1 MTKLLPLLAIMA
13 LLLAL
18 VSLAS
23 AQEATTDTSSD
34 PDLTADP
41 PVALQ
46 QNGLVK
52 LADNTDEVDDEA
64 DGLVVG
70 FVAGDPGATPPSAAS
85 YRSYAVSL
93 TTGSDAGWYQL
104 VEVLIATK
112 VTGTPLARLSIHRD
126 HEGSPHAEAL
136 YVTHFRGASEEDPDL
151 YLEFPDNT
159 PLYPNQTYWA
169 VFEEV
174 SGLGVYE
181 ISTAPNGDENPDS
194 WPISDTSL
202 QRNFFSLTG
211 RTWQASAL
219 NPIAMVVDGYP
230 VEERVLVGA
239 HGLRDTADDGP
250 LLRFGTE
257 RITKVWLKLPMGQ
270 TFDFCEPAFVAGS
283 GTERSWRLCD
293 LHRDSHY
300 DHEWAGGRGFT
311 TGPNPTGYTI
321 SGLGVDIDAQS
332 GTLDPVANIYAAEA
346 FSSRKGAR
354 DPQSPLA
361 SYQATAGIGGSPDR
375 FAPRTAVSE
384 KLHVE
389 PGRTYVAYFQ
399 NAAAGYYQTPNA
411 RAGQDAGAE
420 DGWTLG
426 YPYGSKFIHPLGFA
440 GDSWNFRPGDSKRI
454 PLNIHGWPNPLP
466 AAPNPAPPP
475 PGPVL
480 VSTLGQPSNPTSQ
493 LVGKRINLEIGYA
506 ASFTNGNDAVH
517 ALHGVQIEVTV
528 IPPLQVLGAIRAS
541 IYSDGG
547 GEPGVA
553 LYELG
558 LRANPQVGVLT
569 FDAPADTTLAANTTF
584 WLVIDIAHSPTE
596 DFFRTAVTS
605 GTGQDACAIR
615 DWSIGDVAYFRE
627 GPGAAWSPNADL
639 LKMAILGEPASS
651 ASAELGEPA
660 CDDLPGDTTTTGR
673 LVVDGDGVKGQHAS
687 ARDAD
692 WYAVSLDAGV
702 DYQFD
707 VVDAP
712 PVYLLKIHDDQGTE
726 LRTSAIAPVGD
737 TPYYQHPNRVNS
749 LPFRTDQADTYYVS
763 IASPKGG
770 HAPDRVYT
778 LSAQSDDHPADTT
791 TTAVAELGELTRVYL
806 MRTSSDPDD
815 TATSD
820 VDWVRASLLANVRY
834 HISFDVGKCPQTA
847 VIEGIHDADG
857 TAIPMTSSSKA
868 CSASLYFTPTTKA
881 DYYIAVTG
889 KGSQFVDQDDVDDDG
904 RLKGTY
910 HDRYPF
916 IGADAVLVVS
926 LVVNYCTGES
936 LDTLGDALT
945 PLSEPAGGDL
955 PAGTSAAGRAPIGSS
970 VTGNIESA
978 TDRDWFRVRFNGRI
992 GERVYWL
999 ELKGADTGDGTL
1011 PDPLIVGI
1019 YDRQGNYIPFSHI
1032 VGQSKTRD
1040 NDSGY
1045 GRNAITDF
1053 TAPCAGDY
1061 FVAVAGFEGS
1071 TGAYTLSVTD
1081 ITDTSTSIPIESVG
1095 ETWFVEWGLD
1105 TAEEGNDVDYL
1116 IGNLAPGLPA
1126 TVPAHDPR
1134 NSEPTELYDT
1144 NQRGNAGASALF
1156 RLGVVPDR
1164 DYRLEIRVPETTDG
1178 RPANVG
1184 FIVFRG
1190 YLPYF
1195 DLGDVDEGQRSFLF
1209 NFWLVNDQ
1217 RNGDVSIEFK
1227 APRFYEARG
1236 RTLPSRLLVGFELG
1250 EYHFEPGDVYTFVLT
1265 DITDSEDDYLGAE
1278 ETTGTVAVGGS
1289 VTGNLE
1295 VDNDVDWFKVRL
1307 EEGKSYRV
1315 RMRGAESGGGTLAD
1329 PFLSIGHGGSFQLTD
1344 YGFGRPVLRND
1355 DKSESEKDSELVL
1368 SVTRTHDTWI
1378 SAATSGTGTGTYTI
1392 EVEEVTPS
1400 MGQRANSPATGGPGI
1415 TGTVQAGETLT
1426 ATTDGIEDEDGLTGT
1441 VFAYQWVR
1449 SDTDIEGAASS
1460 NYTVTGAD
1468 EGKPIQ
1474 VRVTFTDDAGNAESL
1489 TSYAK
1494 LSAPP
1499 LIIPDSETPPESTET
1514 REAREAQGAQEAAE
1528 SPLTAAIHDA
1538 PESHDGQEDF
1548 TFELRFSENLEGF
1561 SYKTMRDNAFTV
1573 TGGNVEGAR
1582 RLDPPSNTKWQIK
1595 IRPTSNGD
1603 VTIVLP
1609 ITEDCTADGAVCTG
1623 DRKLSNRLEIIVSGP
1638 TSQQTSQQR
1647 QESTAATGSPT
1658 ISGTVQ
1664 VGQTLAASTT
1674 GIADTD
1680 GLTNAAYS
1688 YQWIANDGSSDSD
1701 IADATAS
1708 AYTLVARDAGKT
1720 IKVKVSFTDDGGNE
1734 ETLTSAVTA
1743 AVAATVPDAPGS
1755 LSVSVND
1762 TGRLDVSWGAPE
1774 SNGGS
1779 SVTGYRVQWKEA
1791 PDSWDTPADVS
1802 ETTVTGTGHT
1812 VTGLTD
1818 GVEYTFRV
1826 FAVNTVGD
1834 SSATDDE
1841 SGTSRETTAPTLSS
1855 ATVDGATLTL
1865 TFSEG
1870 LTETPLPAVATFTV
1884 NVEGNQRGVN
1894 TVAISGSTVTLT
1906 LASAVTSTDDV
1917 SVGYTVPSDAA
1928 AARLKDLSDNPAE
1941 SFTGQTVTNNT
1952 AAAPPPLTA
1961 SIHDEPSSHDGQKE
1975 FTFELRFSENLEGFS
1990 YKTMRD
1996 NAFTVT
2002 GGNVEGAR
2010 RLDPPSNT
2018 KWQIKIR
2025 PTSNGDVTIVL
2036 PITEDCT
2043 ADGAVCTGD
2052 RKLSNRLE
2060 IIVSGPNG

>member
-1 MTKLLPLLAIMA
+1 MTRLLPLLAIMV
-13 LLLAL
+13 LLLGL
-18 VSLAS
+18 VSLAH

-34 PDLTADP
+34 PDQTDDP

-46 QNGLVK
+46 QNSPVK
-52 LADNTDEVDDEA
+52 LADNTDDVDDED
-64 DGLVVG
+64 DGLVAG

-85 YRSYAVSL
+85 YRSYAVSF

-126 HEGSPHAEAL
+126 HEGSPHADAL
-136 YVTHFRGASEEDPDL
+136 YVTHFRGATKEAPDL

-159 PLYPNQTYWA
+159 PLFPNRTYWA

-181 ISTAPNGDENPDS
+181 ILTAPNGDEDPDS

-219 NPIAMVVDGYP
+219 NPIAMVVNGYP

-239 HGLRDTADDGP
+239 HGLRDTAADGP
-250 LLRFGTE
+250 FLRFGTE
-257 RITKVWLKLPMGQ
+257 RVTKVWLNLPKGR
-270 TFDFCEPAFVAGS
+270 TYDGGATNPSIRIDCEPRFVEGPD
-283 GTERSWRLCD
+283 TETSWRLC
-293 LHRDSHY
+293 STNKHY

-332 GTLDPVANIYAAEA
+332 GTLDPVADIYAADA
-346 FSSRKGAR
+346 FSSREGAR

-361 SYQATAGIGGSPDR
+361 SYQATAGIGGLPDR

-384 KLHVE
+384 ELHVD

-399 NAAAGYYQTPNA
+399 NAAAGYYQTPNTS
-411 RAGQDAGAE
+411 RGEDPGGA
-420 DGWTLG
+420 GWTLG
-426 YPYGSKFIHPLGFA
+426 HPYGSRFVRPLGFG
-440 GDSWNFRPGDSKRI
+440 GDSWNLGEGDARRI
-454 PLNIHGWPNPLP
+454 PLNVYGWPNPLP
-466 AAPNPAPPP
+466 PAPNPAPPP

-480 VSTLGQPSNPTSQ
+480 VSTLGQSSTSTGQ
-493 LVGKRINLEIGYA
+493 LVGKRINLEIAYA

-517 ALHGVQIEVTV
+517 TLHGVQIEVTF
-528 IPPLQVLGAIRAS
+528 IPPPQVLGAIRAS

-553 LYELG
+553 LHELG

-584 WLVIDIAHSPTE
+584 WLAIDIAHSPTE

-615 DWSIGDVAYFRE
+615 NWSIGDVAYFRE

-639 LKMAILGEPASS
+639 LKMAILGERVSS
-651 ASAELGEPA
+651 TSAGFGEPT
-660 CDDLPGDTTTTGR
+660 CGDLPGDITTTGR
-673 LVVDGDGVKGQHAS
+673 LVVDGAGVKGQHAS

-726 LRTSAIAPVGD
+726 LRTSAIAPAGG
-737 TPYYQHPNRVNS
+737 PPNWYQHPNRVNS
-749 LPFRTDQADTYYVS
+749 LPFRTDQAGAYYVS

-778 LSAQSDDHPADTT
+778 LSAQSDDHPADTS

-815 TATSD
+815 TATND

-857 TAIPMTSSSKA
+857 TAIPMTSSSGA
-868 CSASLYFTPTTKA
+868 CSTSMYFTPTTKA

-889 KGSQFVDQDDVDDDG
+889 KGSQFVDKDDVDDDG

-916 IGADAVLVVS
+916 TGAAAVLVVS

-936 LDTLGDALT
+936 LDTLRDALT
-945 PLSEPAGGDL
+945 PLSEPSGGDL
-955 PAGTSAAGRAPIGSS
+955 PAGTSASGRAPIGSS

-1011 PDPLIVGI
+1011 EDPLIVGI
-1019 YDRQGNYIPFSHI
+1019 YDRQGNYIPYSSV
-1032 VGQSKTRD
+1032 VGQSLTWN

-1053 TAPCAGDY
+1053 TEPCAGDY
-1061 FVAVAGFEGS
+1061 FVAVAGNEGS
-1071 TGAYTLSVTD
+1071 TGSYTLSVTD
-1081 ITDTSTSIPIESVG
+1081 ITDTSTSIPGESRTGEDFAGWGDDRVG
-1095 ETWFVEWGLD
+1095 SMIDIDF
-1105 TAEEGNDVDYL
+1105 L

-1126 TVPAHDPR
+1126 TIPAHDLTA
-1134 NSEPTELYDT
+1134 SEPTELHDT
-1144 NQRGNAGASALF
+1144 NQGGNTAASDLF

-1164 DYRLEIRVPETTDG
+1164 DYRLELRVPETTDG
-1178 RPANVG
+1178 RPANVS

-1190 YLPYF
+1190 YIPYF
-1195 DLGDVDEGQRSFLF
+1195 DLGDENEAPGAMLY
-1209 NFWLVNDQ
+1209 NFWLVDDQ
-1217 RNGDVSIEFK
+1217 RNGDLSIEFK
-1227 APRFYEARG
+1227 APRFYEVEG
-1236 RTLPSRLLVGFELG
+1236 RNLPARLLVAFELG
-1250 EYHFEPGDVYTFVLT
+1250 EYHFEPGDVYTVVLT
-1265 DITDSEDDYLGAE
+1265 DITDAEDDYLGAE

-1295 VDNDVDWFKVRL
+1295 VDNDVDSFRVRL

-1315 RMRGAESGGGTLAD
+1315 SMRGAESGGGTLAD
-1329 PFLSIGHGGSFQLTD
+1329 PFVSIGTVKVIVDGY
-1344 YGFGRPVLRND
+1344 YGFDLSALRND
-1355 DKSESEKDSELVL
+1355 DKSTTEKDSELVVEV
-1368 SVTRTHDTWI
+1368 STTHDAYI
-1378 SAATSGTGTGTYTI
+1378 HAATSGTGTGTYTI

-1426 ATTDGIEDEDGLTGT
+1426 ATTDGIEDEDGLTGA
-1441 VFAYQWVR
+1441 VFSYQWVR
-1449 SDTDIEGAASS
+1449 SGADIEGAASS
-1460 NYTVTGAD
+1460 TYTVTGDD

-1474 VRVTFTDDAGNAESL
+1474 VRVIFTDDAGNAESL

-1499 LIIPDSETPPESTET
+1499 LIIPDEEPPPESTAT
-1514 REAREAQGAQEAAE
+1514 REAREAQGAQEVAE
-1528 SPLTAAIHDA
+1528 TPLTAAIHDA

-1548 TFELRFSENLEGF
+1548 TFELRFSEEPKEGF
-1561 SYKTMRDNAFTV
+1561 SSLTLRDHAFTV
-1573 TGGNVEGAR
+1573 TGGEVAGARQLDGDSDTPNIRWEISVSPDSSADVTVELPATEDCDAQGAICTEDGRMLSSPLKFTVKGPPLTASFESVPTSHTGSGEFRFRIALSEEFSLSYKTLRDDHVFTVEGGTVVGAR
-1582 RLDPPSNTKWQIK
+1582 RLVGGSNIGWEITVDPDSNA
-1595 IRPTSNGD
+1595 D
-1603 VTIVLP
+1603 VTVELP
-1609 ITEDCTADGAVCTG
+1609 VTEDCDAQGAICTDDG
-1623 DRKLSNRLEIIVSGP
+1623 RMLSNRLELTVSGP
-1638 TSQQTSQQR
+1638 
-1647 QESTAATGSPT
+1647 G
-1658 ISGTVQ
+1658 
-1664 VGQTLAASTT
+1664 
-1674 GIADTD
+1674 
-1680 GLTNAAYS
+1680 
-1688 YQWIANDGSSDSD
+1688 
-1701 IADATAS
+1701 
-1708 AYTLVARDAGKT
+1708 
-1720 IKVKVSFTDDGGNE
+1720 
-1734 ETLTSAVTA
+1734 
-1743 AVAATVPDAPGS
+1743 
-1755 LSVSVND
+1755 
-1762 TGRLDVSWGAPE
+1762 
-1774 SNGGS
+1774 
-1779 SVTGYRVQWKEA
+1779 
-1791 PDSWDTPADVS
+1791 
-1802 ETTVTGTGHT
+1802 
-1812 VTGLTD
+1812 
-1818 GVEYTFRV
+1818 
-1826 FAVNTVGD
+1826 
-1834 SSATDDE
+1834 
-1841 SGTSRETTAPTLSS
+1841 
-1855 ATVDGATLTL
+1855 
-1865 TFSEG
+1865 
-1870 LTETPLPAVATFTV
+1870 
-1884 NVEGNQRGVN
+1884 
-1894 TVAISGSTVTLT
+1894 
-1906 LASAVTSTDDV
+1906 
-1917 SVGYTVPSDAA
+1917 
-1928 AARLKDLSDNPAE
+1928 
-1941 SFTGQTVTNNT
+1941 
-1952 AAAPPPLTA
+1952 
-1961 SIHDEPSSHDGQKE
+1961 
-1975 FTFELRFSENLEGFS
+1975 
-1990 YKTMRD
+1990 
-1996 NAFTVT
+1996 
-2002 GGNVEGAR
+2002 
-2010 RLDPPSNT
+2010 
-2018 KWQIKIR
+2018 
-2025 PTSNGDVTIVL
+2025 
-2036 PITEDCT
+2036 
-2043 ADGAVCTGD
+2043 
-2052 RKLSNRLE
+2052 
-2060 IIVSGPNG
+2060 

>member
-23 AQEATTDTSSD
+23 ALEATTDTSSD

-41 PVALQ
+41 PVAPQ
-46 QNGLVK
+46 QNGPVK

-104 VEVLIATK
+104 VEARIATK

-136 YVTHFRGASEEDPDL
+136 YVTHLRGASEEEPDL

-219 NPIAMVVDGYP
+219 NPIAMVVNGYP

-239 HGLRDTADDGP
+239 HGLRDTAADGP
-250 LLRFGTE
+250 FLRFGTE

-375 FAPRTAVSE
+375 FAPRTADSE
-384 KLHVE
+384 EVHLA
-389 PGRTYVAYFQ
+389 PNTTYVAYFE
-399 NAAAGYYQTPNA
+399 NDATGYFETPNA

-493 LVGKRINLEIGYA
+493 LVGKRINLEIAYA

-517 ALHGVQIEVTV
+517 TLRGVQIEVTV
-528 IPPLQVLGAIRAS
+528 ISPLQVLGAIRAS

-605 GTGQDACAIR
+605 SRGQDACAIR
-615 DWSIGDVAYFRE
+615 NWSIGDVAYFRE

-639 LKMAILGEPASS
+639 LKMAVLGERASS
-651 ASAELGEPA
+651 PSAEVGEPT
-660 CDDLPGDTTTTGR
+660 CGDLPGDTTTPGR
-673 LVVDGDGVKGQHAS
+673 LVVAGAGVEGQHHTS
-687 ARDAD
+687 TDVD

-726 LRTSAIAPVGD
+726 LRSSAIAPVEG
-737 TPYYQHPNRVNS
+737 PQNYYQLPNRVNS
-749 LPFRTDQADTYYVS
+749 LPFRTDQAGAYYVS

-770 HAPDRVYT
+770 EAPDRVYT
-778 LSAQSDDHPADTT
+778 LSAQSDDHPADTS

-815 TATSD
+815 TATND

-857 TAIPMTSSSKA
+857 TAIPMTSSSGA
-868 CSASLYFTPTTKA
+868 CSASMYFTPTTKG

-889 KGSQFVDQDDVDDDG
+889 KGSQFVDKDDVDDDG

-916 IGADAVLVVS
+916 TGADAVLVVS

-955 PAGTSAAGRAPIGSS
+955 PAGTSTSGQAPIGSS

-1019 YDRQGNYIPFSHI
+1019 YDRQGNYIPYSHI
-1032 VGQSKTRD
+1032 VGQSLTWN

-1053 TAPCAGDY
+1053 TEPCAGDY
-1061 FVAVAGFEGS
+1061 FVAVAGNEGS
-1071 TGAYTLSVTD
+1071 TGSYTLSVTD
-1081 ITDTSTSIPIESVG
+1081 ITDTSTSIPGQSRTGEDFAGWVDDSVAFRG
-1095 ETWFVEWGLD
+1095 
-1105 TAEEGNDVDYL
+1105 DVDFL

-1126 TVPAHDPR
+1126 TIPAHDLTA
-1134 NSEPTELYDT
+1134 SEPTDLYDT
-1144 NQRGNAGASALF
+1144 NQGGDSGSSDLF

-1178 RPANVG
+1178 RPANVS

-1190 YLPYF
+1190 YVPYF
-1195 DLGDVDEGQRSFLF
+1195 DLGDEG
-1209 NFWLVNDQ
+1209 
-1217 RNGDVSIEFK
+1217 
-1227 APRFYEARG
+1227 
-1236 RTLPSRLLVGFELG
+1236 
-1250 EYHFEPGDVYTFVLT
+1250 
-1265 DITDSEDDYLGAE
+1265 
-1278 ETTGTVAVGGS
+1278 
-1289 VTGNLE
+1289 
-1295 VDNDVDWFKVRL
+1295 
-1307 EEGKSYRV
+1307 
-1315 RMRGAESGGGTLAD
+1315 
-1329 PFLSIGHGGSFQLTD
+1329 
-1344 YGFGRPVLRND
+1344 
-1355 DKSESEKDSELVL
+1355 
-1368 SVTRTHDTWI
+1368 
-1378 SAATSGTGTGTYTI
+1378 
-1392 EVEEVTPS
+1392 
-1400 MGQRANSPATGGPGI
+1400 
-1415 TGTVQAGETLT
+1415 
-1426 ATTDGIEDEDGLTGT
+1426 
-1441 VFAYQWVR
+1441 
-1449 SDTDIEGAASS
+1449 
-1460 NYTVTGAD
+1460 
-1468 EGKPIQ
+1468 
-1474 VRVTFTDDAGNAESL
+1474 
-1489 TSYAK
+1489 
-1494 LSAPP
+1494 
-1499 LIIPDSETPPESTET
+1499 
-1514 REAREAQGAQEAAE
+1514 
-1528 SPLTAAIHDA
+1528 
-1538 PESHDGQEDF
+1538 
-1548 TFELRFSENLEGF
+1548 
-1561 SYKTMRDNAFTV
+1561 
-1573 TGGNVEGAR
+1573 
-1582 RLDPPSNTKWQIK
+1582 
-1595 IRPTSNGD
+1595 
-1603 VTIVLP
+1603 
-1609 ITEDCTADGAVCTG
+1609 
-1623 DRKLSNRLEIIVSGP
+1623 
-1638 TSQQTSQQR
+1638 
-1647 QESTAATGSPT
+1647 
-1658 ISGTVQ
+1658 
-1664 VGQTLAASTT
+1664 
-1674 GIADTD
+1674 
-1680 GLTNAAYS
+1680 
-1688 YQWIANDGSSDSD
+1688 
-1701 IADATAS
+1701 
-1708 AYTLVARDAGKT
+1708 
-1720 IKVKVSFTDDGGNE
+1720 
-1734 ETLTSAVTA
+1734 
-1743 AVAATVPDAPGS
+1743 
-1755 LSVSVND
+1755 
-1762 TGRLDVSWGAPE
+1762 
-1774 SNGGS
+1774 
-1779 SVTGYRVQWKEA
+1779 
-1791 PDSWDTPADVS
+1791 
-1802 ETTVTGTGHT
+1802 
-1812 VTGLTD
+1812 
-1818 GVEYTFRV
+1818 
-1826 FAVNTVGD
+1826 
-1834 SSATDDE
+1834 
-1841 SGTSRETTAPTLSS
+1841 
-1855 ATVDGATLTL
+1855 
-1865 TFSEG
+1865 
-1870 LTETPLPAVATFTV
+1870 
-1884 NVEGNQRGVN
+1884 
-1894 TVAISGSTVTLT
+1894 
-1906 LASAVTSTDDV
+1906 
-1917 SVGYTVPSDAA
+1917 
-1928 AARLKDLSDNPAE
+1928 
-1941 SFTGQTVTNNT
+1941 
-1952 AAAPPPLTA
+1952 
-1961 SIHDEPSSHDGQKE
+1961 
-1975 FTFELRFSENLEGFS
+1975 
-1990 YKTMRD
+1990 
-1996 NAFTVT
+1996 
-2002 GGNVEGAR
+2002 
-2010 RLDPPSNT
+2010 
-2018 KWQIKIR
+2018 
-2025 PTSNGDVTIVL
+2025 
-2036 PITEDCT
+2036 
-2043 ADGAVCTGD
+2043 
-2052 RKLSNRLE
+2052 
-2060 IIVSGPNG
+2060 

>member
-1 MTKLLPLLAIMA
+1 MA

-18 VSLAS
+18 VSLAH

-34 PDLTADP
+34 PDQADDP

-46 QNGLVK
+46 QDSPVE
-52 LADNTDEVDDEA
+52 LAGNTGEVDD
-64 DGLVVG
+64 DGLVAG
-70 FVAGDPGATPPSAAS
+70 FVAGDPGGTPPSAAS
-85 YRSYAVSL
+85 YRSYAVSF

-136 YVTHFRGASEEDPDL
+136 YVTHFRGASEENPDL
-151 YLEFPDNT
+151 HLEFPDNT
-159 PLYPNQTYWA
+159 PLHPNQTYWA

-181 ISTAPNGDENPDS
+181 ISTAPNGDEDPDS

-219 NPIAMVVDGYP
+219 NPIAMVVEGYP

-239 HGLRDTADDGP
+239 HGLRDTAADGP
-250 LLRFGTE
+250 FLRFGTE
-257 RITKVWLKLPMGQ
+257 RVTKGWLKLPKGR
-270 TFDFCEPAFVAGS
+270 TYDGGATNPNIRIDCEPRFVEGPD
-283 GTERSWRLCD
+283 TETSWRLC
-293 LHRDSHY
+293 STNKHY

-311 TGPNPTGYTI
+311 TGPHPMGYTI

-332 GTLDPVANIYAAEA
+332 GTLDPVADIYAAEA
-346 FSSRKGAR
+346 FSSREGAH

-375 FAPRTAVSE
+375 FAPRAGSQR
-384 KLHVE
+384 LHVDPE
-389 PGRTYVAYFQ
+389 RTYVAYFQ

-411 RAGQDAGAE
+411 SRGEDPGAE
-420 DGWTLG
+420 AGWTLG
-426 YPYGSKFIHPLGFA
+426 GPYGSRFVHPVGFG
-440 GDSWNFRPGDSKRI
+440 GDDWNLDNEFKWI
-454 PLNIHGWPNPLP
+454 PLNVYGWPNPLP
-466 AAPNPAPPP
+466 PAPNPAPPP

-480 VSTLGQPSNPTSQ
+480 VSTLGQPSTSTGQ
-493 LVGKRINLEIGYA
+493 LVGKRINLEIASA

-517 ALHGVQIEVTV
+517 TLHGVQIEVTV

-541 IYSDGG
+541 IYSDDGG
-547 GEPGVA
+547 KPGVA
-553 LYELG
+553 LHELG

-627 GPGAAWSPNADL
+627 RPGADWSPNADL
-639 LKMAILGEPASS
+639 LKMAILGEPVTS

-660 CDDLPGDTTTTGR
+660 CGDLPGDTTTTGR

-692 WYAVSLDAGV
+692 WYAVELEAGV

-749 LPFRTDQADTYYVS
+749 LPFRTDQAGAYYVS

-778 LSAQSDDHPADTT
+778 LSAQSDDYSADTS

-815 TATSD
+815 TATND

-868 CSASLYFTPTTKA
+868 CSTSMYFTPTTKA

-889 KGSQFVDQDDVDDDG
+889 KGSQFVDKDDVDDDG

-916 IGADAVLVVS
+916 IGADAILVVS

-936 LDTLGDALT
+936 LDTLRDALT
-945 PLSEPAGGDL
+945 PLSEPSGGDL
-955 PAGTSAAGRAPIGSS
+955 PAGTSASGRAPIGSS

-1195 DLGDVDEGQRSFLF
+1195 DLGDVDEGQRSFIF
-1209 NFWLVNDQ
+1209 NFWLVDDQ

-1329 PFLSIGHGGSFQLTD
+1329 PFLAIGTVKVIVDGY
-1344 YGFGRPVLRND
+1344 YGFDPSALRND
-1355 DKSESEKDSELVL
+1355 DKSTTEKDSELVVEV
-1368 SVTRTHDTWI
+1368 STTHDAYI
-1378 SAATSGTGTGTYTI
+1378 HAATSGTGTGTYTI
-1392 EVEEVTPS
+1392 EVEEVTTS

-1426 ATTDGIEDEDGLTGT
+1426 ATTDGIEDEDGLTGA

-1449 SDTDIEGAASS
+1449 SGADIEGAASS
-1460 NYTVTGAD
+1460 NYTVTGDD

-1499 LIIPDSETPPESTET
+1499 LIIPDEEPPPESTAT
-1514 REAREAQGAQEAAE
+1514 REAREAQGAQEAQEAAE
-1528 SPLTAAIHDA
+1528 TPLTAAIHDA
-1538 PESHDGQEDF
+1538 PGSHDGQEDF
-1548 TFELRFSENLEGF
+1548 TFELRFSEEPKEGF
-1561 SYKTMRDNAFTV
+1561 SDVTLRDHAFTVTRGTVVGARRLDGDSATPNTRWEITVSPDSNADVTVELPVTTDCEAQGAICTDDGTMLSSPLKFIVKGPPLTASLESVPASHNGSDEFRVRIALSEEPKSGFSYTTMRGHAFTV
-1573 TGGNVEGAR
+1573 TGGSVTGAR
-1582 RLDPPSNTKWQIK
+1582 RL
-1595 IRPTSNGD
+1595 
-1603 VTIVLP
+1603 
-1609 ITEDCTADGAVCTG
+1609 
-1623 DRKLSNRLEIIVSGP
+1623 
-1638 TSQQTSQQR
+1638 
-1647 QESTAATGSPT
+1647 SP
-1658 ISGTVQ
+1658 
-1664 VGQTLAASTT
+1664 
-1674 GIADTD
+1674 
-1680 GLTNAAYS
+1680 
-1688 YQWIANDGSSDSD
+1688 
-1701 IADATAS
+1701 
-1708 AYTLVARDAGKT
+1708 
-1720 IKVKVSFTDDGGNE
+1720 
-1734 ETLTSAVTA
+1734 
-1743 AVAATVPDAPGS
+1743 
-1755 LSVSVND
+1755 
-1762 TGRLDVSWGAPE
+1762 
-1774 SNGGS
+1774 
-1779 SVTGYRVQWKEA
+1779 
-1791 PDSWDTPADVS
+1791 
-1802 ETTVTGTGHT
+1802 H
-1812 VTGLTD
+1812 
-1818 GVEYTFRV
+1818 
-1826 FAVNTVGD
+1826 
-1834 SSATDDE
+1834 
-1841 SGTSRETTAPTLSS
+1841 
-1855 ATVDGATLTL
+1855 
-1865 TFSEG
+1865 
-1870 LTETPLPAVATFTV
+1870 
-1884 NVEGNQRGVN
+1884 
-1894 TVAISGSTVTLT
+1894 
-1906 LASAVTSTDDV
+1906 
-1917 SVGYTVPSDAA
+1917 
-1928 AARLKDLSDNPAE
+1928 
-1941 SFTGQTVTNNT
+1941 
-1952 AAAPPPLTA
+1952 
-1961 SIHDEPSSHDGQKE
+1961 
-1975 FTFELRFSENLEGFS
+1975 
-1990 YKTMRD
+1990 
-1996 NAFTVT
+1996 AFTVT
-2002 GGNVEGAR
+2002 GGSVTGAR
-2010 RLDPPSNT
+2010 RLSPPSNIGWEIVV
-2018 KWQIKIR
+2018 K
-2025 PTSNGDVTIVL
+2025 PDSNGDVTVEL
-2036 PITEDCT
+2036 PVTEDCD
-2043 ADGAVCTGD
+2043 AQGAICTED
-2052 RKLSNRLE
+2052 KRMLSSPLE
-2060 IIVSGPNG
+2060 FIVSGPGQ

>member
-1 MTKLLPLLAIMA
+1 MTKLLPLLAILV
-13 LLLAL
+13 LLLGL
-18 VSLAS
+18 VSLAH
-23 AQEATTDTSSD
+23 AQETTTDTSSD
-34 PDLTADP
+34 PDQAADP

-46 QNGLVK
+46 QNSPVK
-52 LADNTDEVDDEA
+52 LADNTDEVDDED
-64 DGLVVG
+64 DGLVAG
-70 FVAGDPGATPPSAAS
+70 FVAGDPGATPTSAAS
-85 YRSYAVSL
+85 YRSYAVSF

-104 VEVLIATK
+104 VEVIIATK

-136 YVTHFRGASEEDPDL
+136 YVTHFRGASKEDPDL

-159 PLYPNQTYWA
+159 PLNPNQTYWA

-181 ISTAPNGDENPDS
+181 ISTAPNGDEDPDS

-219 NPIAMVVDGYP
+219 NPIAIVVDGYP

-239 HGLRDTADDGP
+239 HGLRDSAADGP
-250 LLRFGTE
+250 FLRFGTE
-257 RITKVWLKLPMGQ
+257 RVTKVWLNLPKGR
-270 TFDFCEPAFVAGS
+270 TYDGGATNPSIRLDCDPRFVEGPD
-283 GTERSWRLCD
+283 TETSWRLCSTN
-293 LHRDSHY
+293 RHY

-321 SGLGVDIDAQS
+321 SGLGVDIDLES
-332 GTLDPVANIYAAEA
+332 GTLDPVANLYAADA
-346 FSSRKGAR
+346 FSSREGAR
-354 DPQSPLA
+354 DPQPPLA

-375 FAPRTAVSE
+375 FAPRTAFSE
-384 KLHVE
+384 ELHVE

-411 RAGQDAGAE
+411 SPGEDPGAE
-420 DGWTLG
+420 AGWTLG
-426 YPYGSKFIHPLGFA
+426 HPYGSRFVRPLGFG
-440 GDSWNFRPGDSKRI
+440 GDSWNFRSGDSRRI
-454 PLNIHGWPNPLP
+454 PLNVYGWPNPLP

-517 ALHGVQIEVTV
+517 TLRGVQIEVTV

-605 GTGQDACAIR
+605 SKGQDACAIR
-615 DWSIGDVAYFRE
+615 NWSIGDVAYFRE
-627 GPGAAWSPNADL
+627 GPGVAWSSNADL
-639 LKMAILGEPASS
+639 LKMAVLGERVSS
-651 ASAELGEPA
+651 PSVEVGEPT
-660 CDDLPGDTTTTGR
+660 CGDLPGDTTTTGR
-673 LVVDGDGVKGQHAS
+673 LVVDGAGVEGQHAS

-692 WYAVSLDAGV
+692 WYAVELDAGV
-702 DYQFD
+702 DYQF

-726 LRTSAIAPVGD
+726 LRTSAIAPAGG
-737 TPYYQHPNRVNS
+737 PPNWYQHPNRVNS
-749 LPFRTDQADTYYVS
+749 LPFRTDQAGAYYVS

-770 HAPDRVYT
+770 EAPDRVYT
-778 LSAQSDDHPADTT
+778 LTARSDDHPADTS
-791 TTAVAELGELTRVYL
+791 TTAVAELGELTRVHL

-815 TATSD
+815 TATDD
-820 VDWVRASLLANVRY
+820 VDWVRVSLLANVRY

-868 CSASLYFTPTTKA
+868 CSTSMYFTPTTKG

-889 KGSQFVDQDDVDDDG
+889 KGSQFVDQEDLDDDG

-916 IGADAVLVVS
+916 TGADAVLVVS

-936 LDTLGDALT
+936 LDTLRDALT
-945 PLSEPAGGDL
+945 PLSEPSGGDL

-1011 PDPLIVGI
+1011 EDPLIVGI
-1019 YDRQGNYIPFSHI
+1019 YDRQGNYIPFSH
-1032 VGQSKTRD
+1032 VAGQFKTYD

-1061 FVAVAGFEGS
+1061 FVAVAGYEGP
-1071 TGAYTLSVTD
+1071 TGSYTLSVTD
-1081 ITDTSTSIPIESVG
+1081 ITDTSTSIPP
-1095 ETWFVEWGLD
+1095 D
-1105 TAEEGNDVDYL
+1105 DYGGKGFANWQGFDGPFDGTSNGDEL
-1116 IGNLAPGLPA
+1116 VGNLAPGLPA
-1126 TVPAHDPR
+1126 TAPVYETDY
-1134 NSEPTELYDT
+1134 E
-1144 NQRGNAGASALF
+1144 LF
-1156 RLGVVPDR
+1156 RLSVLPGR
-1164 DYRLEIRVPETTDG
+1164 NYRVEVRLPETTGGEPADVNVRLLLGLRPYSDIG
-1178 RPANVG
+1178 RADPED
-1184 FIVFRG
+1184 IVVRHVTDEQDI
-1190 YLPYF
+1190 P
-1195 DLGDVDEGQRSFLF
+1195 GDPSL
-1209 NFWLVNDQ
+1209 
-1217 RNGDVSIEFK
+1217 EFTGT
-1227 APRFYEARG
+1227 RTWYYSARG
-1236 RTLPSRLLVGFELG
+1236 LVETVVPSRWLASVDILSG
-1250 EYHFEPGDVYTFVLT
+1250 EHFEPGDVYTIVLT
-1265 DITDSEDDYLGAE
+1265 DITDSGDDYLGAE
-1278 ETTGTVAVGGS
+1278 ETTGAVTVAGS

-1295 VDNDVDWFKVRL
+1295 VDNDVDSFRVRL
-1307 EEGKSYRV
+1307 EADKSYRI
-1315 RMRGAESGGGTLAD
+1315 RMRGSESEGGTLAD
-1329 PFLSIGHGGSFQLTD
+1329 PYVSIVATSPLTQTEF
-1344 YGFGRPVLRND
+1344 GFGFPITYNND
-1355 DKSESEKDSELVL
+1355 RSETEKDSELV
-1368 SVTRTHDTWI
+1368 VTVYSSKDYLI
-1378 SAATSGTGTGTYTI
+1378 LAASPGTGTGTYTI
-1392 EVEEVTPS
+1392 EVEEATTS

-1426 ATTDGIEDEDGLTGT
+1426 ATTDGIEDEDGLTGA

-1460 NYTVTGAD
+1460 TYTVTGDD

-1499 LIIPDSETPPESTET
+1499 LIIPDEEPPPESTET

-1548 TFELRFSENLEGF
+1548 TFELRFSEEPKEDFSYQTLRDHALTVTGGEVAGARKLDGDSDTPNIRWEISVSPDSNADVTVELSATEDCEAQGAICTDDGRALSSPLEFTVKGPPLTASF
-1561 SYKTMRDNAFTV
+1561 ESVPTSHNGSGEFRFRIAFSEEFSLSYKTLRDDHVFTV
-1573 TGGNVEGAR
+1573 TGGKVTGAR
-1582 RLDPPSNTKWQIK
+1582 RLVKGSNIGWEIVVE
-1595 IRPTSNGD
+1595 PDSNGD

-1609 ITEDCTADGAVCTG
+1609 ATTDCNAQGAICADG
-1623 DRKLSNRLEIIVSGP
+1623 DKKLSNRLERTVSGP
-1638 TSQQTSQQR
+1638 
-1647 QESTAATGSPT
+1647 G
-1658 ISGTVQ
+1658 
-1664 VGQTLAASTT
+1664 
-1674 GIADTD
+1674 
-1680 GLTNAAYS
+1680 
-1688 YQWIANDGSSDSD
+1688 
-1701 IADATAS
+1701 
-1708 AYTLVARDAGKT
+1708 
-1720 IKVKVSFTDDGGNE
+1720 
-1734 ETLTSAVTA
+1734 
-1743 AVAATVPDAPGS
+1743 
-1755 LSVSVND
+1755 
-1762 TGRLDVSWGAPE
+1762 
-1774 SNGGS
+1774 
-1779 SVTGYRVQWKEA
+1779 
-1791 PDSWDTPADVS
+1791 
-1802 ETTVTGTGHT
+1802 
-1812 VTGLTD
+1812 
-1818 GVEYTFRV
+1818 
-1826 FAVNTVGD
+1826 
-1834 SSATDDE
+1834 
-1841 SGTSRETTAPTLSS
+1841 
-1855 ATVDGATLTL
+1855 
-1865 TFSEG
+1865 
-1870 LTETPLPAVATFTV
+1870 
-1884 NVEGNQRGVN
+1884 
-1894 TVAISGSTVTLT
+1894 
-1906 LASAVTSTDDV
+1906 
-1917 SVGYTVPSDAA
+1917 
-1928 AARLKDLSDNPAE
+1928 
-1941 SFTGQTVTNNT
+1941 
-1952 AAAPPPLTA
+1952 
-1961 SIHDEPSSHDGQKE
+1961 
-1975 FTFELRFSENLEGFS
+1975 
-1990 YKTMRD
+1990 
-1996 NAFTVT
+1996 
-2002 GGNVEGAR
+2002 
-2010 RLDPPSNT
+2010 
-2018 KWQIKIR
+2018 
-2025 PTSNGDVTIVL
+2025 
-2036 PITEDCT
+2036 
-2043 ADGAVCTGD
+2043 
-2052 RKLSNRLE
+2052 
-2060 IIVSGPNG
+2060 

>member
-1 MTKLLPLLAIMA
+1 MTRLLPLLAILV
-13 LLLAL
+13 LLLGL
-18 VSLAS
+18 VSLAH
-23 AQEATTDTSSD
+23 AQETTTDTSSD
-34 PDLTADP
+34 PDQADDP

-46 QNGLVK
+46 QNSPVK
-52 LADNTDEVDDEA
+52 LADNTDEVDDED

-70 FVAGDPGATPPSAAS
+70 FVAGDPGATPSSAAG
-85 YRSYAVSL
+85 YRSYAVSF

-159 PLYPNQTYWA
+159 PLNPNQTYWA

-181 ISTAPNGDENPDS
+181 ISTAPNGDEDPDS

-202 QRNFFSLTG
+202 QREFFSLTG

-219 NPIAMVVDGYP
+219 NPIAMVVNGYP

-239 HGLRDTADDGP
+239 HGLRDTAADGP
-250 LLRFGTE
+250 FLRFGAE
-257 RITKVWLKLPMGQ
+257 RVTKVWLNLPKGR
-270 TFDFCEPAFVAGS
+270 TYDGGATNASIRIDCEPRFVEGPD
-283 GTERSWRLCD
+283 TETSWRLCSTN
-293 LHRDSHY
+293 RHY

-332 GTLDPVANIYAAEA
+332 GTLDPVADIYAAEA
-346 FSSRKGAR
+346 FSSREGAR

-384 KLHVE
+384 ELHVE

-399 NAAAGYYQTPNA
+399 NAANGYYQTPNA
-411 RAGQDAGAE
+411 SPGEDPGAE
-420 DGWTLG
+420 AGWTLG
-426 YPYGSKFIHPLGFA
+426 GPYGSRFVRPHGFG
-440 GDSWNFRPGDSKRI
+440 GDSWNLGKGDARKI
-454 PLNIHGWPNPLP
+454 PLNVYGWPNPLP
-466 AAPNPAPPP
+466 PAPNPAPPP

-480 VSTLGQPSNPTSQ
+480 VSTLGQPSTSTGQ
-493 LVGKRINLEIGYA
+493 LVGKRINLEIAYA

-517 ALHGVQIEVTV
+517 TLHGVQIEVTV
-528 IPPLQVLGAIRAS
+528 IPSLQVLGAIRAS
-541 IYSDGG
+541 IYSDDG
-547 GEPGVA
+547 GEPGFA
-553 LYELG
+553 LHVLG

-605 GTGQDACAIR
+605 STGQDACAIR

-639 LKMAILGEPASS
+639 LKMAVLGERASS
-651 ASAELGEPA
+651 ASAEFGEPT
-660 CDDLPGDTTTTGR
+660 CGDLPGDTTTTGR

-707 VVDAP
+707 ADP
-712 PVYLLKIHDDQGTE
+712 TDPQPRLYLLKIHDDQGTE
-726 LRTSAIAPVGD
+726 LRSSQITRNGSYYSAA
-737 TPYYQHPNRVNS
+737 NRLNS
-749 LPFRTDQADTYYVS
+749 LPFRTDQAGAYYVS
-763 IASPKGG
+763 IAAPKGG

-815 TATSD
+815 TATND

-868 CSASLYFTPTTKA
+868 CSTSMYFTPTTKG

-889 KGSQFVDQDDVDDDG
+889 KGSQFVDKDDVDDDG

-916 IGADAVLVVS
+916 TGADAILVVS

-936 LDTLGDALT
+936 LDTLRDALT
-945 PLSEPAGGDL
+945 PLSEPSGGDL
-955 PAGTSAAGRAPIGSS
+955 PAGTSASGRAPIGSS
-970 VTGNIESA
+970 VTGNVESA

-1019 YDRQGNYIPFSHI
+1019 YDRQGNYIPYSRI
-1032 VGQSKTRD
+1032 VGQSLTWN
-1040 NDSGY
+1040 NDSGP

-1061 FVAVAGFEGS
+1061 FVAVAGNEGS

-1081 ITDTSTSIPIESVG
+1081 ITDTSTSLPGPSRTGDDFAGWADDRVG
-1095 ETWFVEWGLD
+1095 SMIDIDF
-1105 TAEEGNDVDYL
+1105 L

-1126 TVPAHDPR
+1126 TIPAHDLTAL
-1134 NSEPTELYDT
+1134 EPTELHDT
-1144 NQRGNAGASALF
+1144 NQGGDSGASDLF

-1164 DYRLEIRVPETTDG
+1164 DYRLELRVPVTADG
-1178 RPANVG
+1178 RPANVS
-1184 FIVFRG
+1184 FVVFRG
-1190 YLPYF
+1190 YVPYF
-1195 DLGDVDEGQRSFLF
+1195 DLGDEDETPGVMIY
-1209 NFWLVNDQ
+1209 NFWLLDDQ
-1217 RNGDVSIEFK
+1217 RNGDLSMEFK
-1227 APRFYEARG
+1227 APRFYEVRG
-1236 RTLPSRLLVGFELG
+1236 RNIPSRLLVAFELG
-1250 EYHFEPGDVYTFVLT
+1250 EYHFEPGDVYTVVLT

-1315 RMRGAESGGGTLAD
+1315 SMRGAESVGGTLAD
-1329 PFLSIGHGGSFQLTD
+1329 PFLAIGYGASLTPTD
-1344 YGFGRPVLRND
+1344 YGLSRPVLHND

-1368 SVTRTHDTWI
+1368 SITRTHDTWI
-1378 SAATSGTGTGTYTI
+1378 SAATSGDGTGTYTI
-1392 EVEEVTPS
+1392 EVEEVTSS

-1426 ATTDGIEDEDGLTGT
+1426 ATTDGIEDEDGLTSA

-1449 SDTDIEGAASS
+1449 SGADIEGAASS
-1460 NYTVTGAD
+1460 TYTVTGDD

-1499 LIIPDSETPPESTET
+1499 LIIPDSEPPPKSTAT

-1528 SPLTAAIHDA
+1528 TPLTAAIHDA
-1538 PESHDGQEDF
+1538 PGSHDGQEDF
-1548 TFELRFSENLEGF
+1548 TFELRFSEELGTGF
-1561 SYKTMRDNAFTV
+1561 SYLTLQDHAFTV
-1573 TGGNVEGAR
+1573 TGGEVVGARQLDGGSATPNTRWEITVSPDSNANVKITLPVTTDCEAEGAICTDDGRVLSNQLEFTVKGPPLTASFESVPTSHNGSGEFRFRIAFSEEFSLSYKTLRDDHVFTVEGGKVTGAR
-1582 RLDPPSNTKWQIK
+1582 RLGKGSNIGWEIVVE
-1595 IRPTSNGD
+1595 PDSNGD
-1603 VTIVLP
+1603 VTITLP
-1609 ITEDCTADGAVCTG
+1609 VTEDCDAQGAICTADG
-1623 DRKLSNRLEIIVSGP
+1623 RMLSSPLEFTVSGP
-1638 TSQQTSQQR
+1638 
-1647 QESTAATGSPT
+1647 
-1658 ISGTVQ
+1658 
-1664 VGQTLAASTT
+1664 GQ
-1674 GIADTD
+1674 
-1680 GLTNAAYS
+1680 
-1688 YQWIANDGSSDSD
+1688 
-1701 IADATAS
+1701 
-1708 AYTLVARDAGKT
+1708 
-1720 IKVKVSFTDDGGNE
+1720 
-1734 ETLTSAVTA
+1734 
-1743 AVAATVPDAPGS
+1743 
-1755 LSVSVND
+1755 
-1762 TGRLDVSWGAPE
+1762 
-1774 SNGGS
+1774 
-1779 SVTGYRVQWKEA
+1779 
-1791 PDSWDTPADVS
+1791 
-1802 ETTVTGTGHT
+1802 
-1812 VTGLTD
+1812 
-1818 GVEYTFRV
+1818 
-1826 FAVNTVGD
+1826 
-1834 SSATDDE
+1834 
-1841 SGTSRETTAPTLSS
+1841 
-1855 ATVDGATLTL
+1855 
-1865 TFSEG
+1865 
-1870 LTETPLPAVATFTV
+1870 
-1884 NVEGNQRGVN
+1884 
-1894 TVAISGSTVTLT
+1894 
-1906 LASAVTSTDDV
+1906 
-1917 SVGYTVPSDAA
+1917 
-1928 AARLKDLSDNPAE
+1928 
-1941 SFTGQTVTNNT
+1941 
-1952 AAAPPPLTA
+1952 
-1961 SIHDEPSSHDGQKE
+1961 
-1975 FTFELRFSENLEGFS
+1975 
-1990 YKTMRD
+1990 
-1996 NAFTVT
+1996 
-2002 GGNVEGAR
+2002 
-2010 RLDPPSNT
+2010 
-2018 KWQIKIR
+2018 
-2025 PTSNGDVTIVL
+2025 
-2036 PITEDCT
+2036 
-2043 ADGAVCTGD
+2043 
-2052 RKLSNRLE
+2052 
-2060 IIVSGPNG
+2060 

>member
-1 MTKLLPLLAIMA
+1 MA

-18 VSLAS
+18 VSLAH

-34 PDLTADP
+34 PDQADDP

-46 QNGLVK
+46 QDSPVE
-52 LADNTDEVDDEA
+52 LAGNTGEVDD
-64 DGLVVG
+64 DGLVAG
-70 FVAGDPGATPPSAAS
+70 FVAGDPGGTPPSAAS
-85 YRSYAVSL
+85 YRSYAVSF

-104 VEVLIATK
+104 VEVRIAAK

-151 YLEFPDNT
+151 HLEFPDNT

-181 ISTAPNGDENPDS
+181 ISTAPNGDEDPDG

-250 LLRFGTE
+250 FLRFGTE
-257 RITKVWLKLPMGQ
+257 RVTKVWLNLPKGR
-270 TFDFCEPAFVAGS
+270 TYDGGATNPSIRLDCEPQFVEGPD
-283 GTERSWRLCD
+283 TETSWRLC
-293 LHRDSHY
+293 STNKHY

-332 GTLDPVANIYAAEA
+332 GTLDPVADIYAAEA
-346 FSSRKGAR
+346 FSSREGAR

-384 KLHVE
+384 ELHVE

-411 RAGQDAGAE
+411 GPGEDPGAE
-420 DGWTLG
+420 AGWTLG
-426 YPYGSKFIHPLGFA
+426 RPYGSRFVRPLAFG
-440 GDSWNFRPGDSKRI
+440 GDSWNFGDGDARQI
-454 PLNIHGWPNPLP
+454 PLNVYGWPNPLP
-466 AAPNPAPPP
+466 PAPNPAPPP

-480 VSTLGQPSNPTSQ
+480 VSTLGQPSTSTGQ
-493 LVGKRINLEIGYA
+493 LVGKRINLEIAYA

-517 ALHGVQIEVTV
+517 TLHGVQIEVAV

-541 IYSDGG
+541 IYSDDGG
-547 GEPGVA
+547 KPGVA
-553 LYELG
+553 LHELG

-639 LKMAILGEPASS
+639 LKMAILGEPVTS
-651 ASAELGEPA
+651 ASAELGEPT
-660 CDDLPGDTTTTGR
+660 CGDLPGDTTTTGR

-692 WYAVSLDAGV
+692 WYAVELEAGV

-707 VVDAP
+707 VDP
-712 PVYLLKIHDDQGTE
+712 TDPQPTLYLLKIHDDQGTE
-726 LRTSAIAPVGD
+726 LRSSQITRNGSYYSA
-737 TPYYQHPNRVNS
+737 PNRLNS
-749 LPFRTDQADTYYVS
+749 LPFRTDQAGAYYVS

-868 CSASLYFTPTTKA
+868 CSTSMYFTPTTKG

-889 KGSQFVDQDDVDDDG
+889 KGSQFVDKEDVDDDG

-916 IGADAVLVVS
+916 TGADAVLVVS

-936 LDTLGDALT
+936 LDTLRDALT
-945 PLSEPAGGDL
+945 PLSEPPGGDL
-955 PAGTSAAGRAPIGSS
+955 PAGTSASGRAPIGSS

-1019 YDRQGNYIPFSHI
+1019 YDRQGNYIPYSHV
-1032 VGQSKTRD
+1032 VGQSLTWN
-1040 NDSGY
+1040 NDSGQ

-1053 TAPCAGDY
+1053 TERCAGDY
-1061 FVAVAGFEGS
+1061 FVAVAGNEGS
-1071 TGAYTLSVTD
+1071 TGSYTLSVTD
-1081 ITDTSTSIPIESVG
+1081 ITDTSTSIPGESSTGDDFAAWVDDRVG
-1095 ETWFVEWGLD
+1095 SMT
-1105 TAEEGNDVDYL
+1105 DVDFL

-1126 TVPAHDPR
+1126 TIPAHDLTVP
-1134 NSEPTELYDT
+1134 EPAELYDT
-1144 NQRGNAGASALF
+1144 NQGGNTRSSDLF
-1156 RLGVVPDR
+1156 RLSVVPDR
-1164 DYRLEIRVPETTDG
+1164 DYRLELRVPETTDG
-1178 RPANVG
+1178 RPASVG

-1190 YLPYF
+1190 YIPYF
-1195 DLGDVDEGQRSFLF
+1195 DLGDENEVPGAMIY
-1209 NFWLVNDQ
+1209 NFWLVDDKT
-1217 RNGDVSIEFK
+1217 NGDLSIEFK
-1227 APRFYEARG
+1227 APRFHEVDG
-1236 RTLPSRLLVGFELG
+1236 RNIPARLLVAFELG
-1250 EYHFEPGDVYTFVLT
+1250 EYHFEPGDVYTVVLT
-1265 DITDSEDDYLGAE
+1265 DITDAEDDYLGAE

-1307 EEGKSYRV
+1307 EEGKSYRI
-1315 RMRGAESGGGTLAD
+1315 RMRGSESGGGTLAD
-1329 PFLSIGHGGSFQLTD
+1329 PTVVVGTITSVSAGY
-1344 YGFGRPVLRND
+1344 YGFGAPPPFND
-1355 DKSESEKDSELVL
+1355 DKSTTEKDSELV
-1368 SVTRTHDTWI
+1368 VPVFTTHDAYI
-1378 SAATSGTGTGTYTI
+1378 HAATSGTGTGTYTI
-1392 EVEEVTPS
+1392 EVEEVMTS
-1400 MGQRANSPATGGPGI
+1400 GQRANSPATGGPGI

-1426 ATTDGIEDEDGLTGT
+1426 ATTDGIEDEDGLTGA

-1449 SDTDIEGAASS
+1449 SGADIEGAASS
-1460 NYTVTGAD
+1460 TYTVTGDD

-1474 VRVTFTDDAGNAESL
+1474 VRVTFTDDAGNAESM

-1499 LIIPDSETPPESTET
+1499 LIIPDEETPPKSTAT
-1514 REAREAQGAQEAAE
+1514 REARETQGAQEAAE
-1528 SPLTAAIHDA
+1528 TPLTAAIHDA

-1548 TFELRFSENLEGF
+1548 TFELRFSEEPKEGF
-1561 SYKTMRDNAFTV
+1561 SSSTLRDHAFTV
-1573 TGGNVEGAR
+1573 TGGEVAGAR
-1582 RLDPPSNTKWQIK
+1582 ELD
-1595 IRPTSNGD
+1595 G
-1603 VTIVLP
+1603 
-1609 ITEDCTADGAVCTG
+1609 
-1623 DRKLSNRLEIIVSGP
+1623 
-1638 TSQQTSQQR
+1638 
-1647 QESTAATGSPT
+1647 
-1658 ISGTVQ
+1658 
-1664 VGQTLAASTT
+1664 
-1674 GIADTD
+1674 
-1680 GLTNAAYS
+1680 
-1688 YQWIANDGSSDSD
+1688 DSD
-1701 IADATAS
+1701 TPNIRWEISVSPDSNANVTVKLPATTDCEAQG
-1708 AYTLVARDAGKT
+1708 A
-1720 IKVKVSFTDDGGNE
+1720 ICTDDG
-1734 ETLTSAVTA
+1734 TM
-1743 AVAATVPDAPGS
+1743 
-1755 LSVSVND
+1755 
-1762 TGRLDVSWGAPE
+1762 
-1774 SNGGS
+1774 
-1779 SVTGYRVQWKEA
+1779 
-1791 PDSWDTPADVS
+1791 
-1802 ETTVTGTGHT
+1802 
-1812 VTGLTD
+1812 
-1818 GVEYTFRV
+1818 
-1826 FAVNTVGD
+1826 
-1834 SSATDDE
+1834 
-1841 SGTSRETTAPTLSS
+1841 LSS
-1855 ATVDGATLTL
+1855 
-1865 TFSEG
+1865 
-1870 LTETPLPAVATFTV
+1870 PLKFI
-1884 NVEGNQRGVN
+1884 VEG
-1894 TVAISGSTVTLT
+1894 
-1906 LASAVTSTDDV
+1906 
-1917 SVGYTVPSDAA
+1917 
-1928 AARLKDLSDNPAE
+1928 
-1941 SFTGQTVTNNT
+1941 
-1952 AAAPPPLTA
+1952 PPLTA
-1961 SIHDEPSSHDGQKE
+1961 SFESGPTSHNGSDE
-1975 FTFELRFSENLEGFS
+1975 FRIRIALSEEPKSGFS
-1990 YKTMRD
+1990 YTTMRGH
-1996 NAFTVT
+1996 AFTVT
-2002 GGNVEGAR
+2002 GGSVTGAR
-2010 RLDPPSNT
+2010 RLNPPSNIG
-2018 KWQIKIR
+2018 WEIVVR
-2025 PTSNGDVTIVL
+2025 PDSNGDVTVEL
-2036 PITEDCT
+2036 PVTEDCD
-2043 ADGAVCTGD
+2043 AQGAICTED
-2052 RKLSNRLE
+2052 KRMLSSPLE
-2060 IIVSGPNG
+2060 FIVSGPGQ

>member
-23 AQEATTDTSSD
+23 ALEATTDTSSD

-41 PVALQ
+41 PVAPQ
-46 QNGLVK
+46 QNGPVK

-70 FVAGDPGATPPSAAS
+70 FVAGDPGTTPPSAAS

-93 TTGSDAGWYQL
+93 TTGGDAGWYQL
-104 VEVLIATK
+104 VEVRIATK

-239 HGLRDTADDGP
+239 HGLRDTAADGP
-250 LLRFGTE
+250 FLRFGTE

-293 LHRDSHY
+293 LSPSSHH

-517 ALHGVQIEVTV
+517 TLHGVQIEVTV

-605 GTGQDACAIR
+605 SRGQDACAIR
-615 DWSIGDVAYFRE
+615 NWSIGDVAYFRE

-639 LKMAILGEPASS
+639 LKMAVLGERVSS
-651 ASAELGEPA
+651 PSVEFDEPT
-660 CDDLPGDTTTTGR
+660 CGDLPGDTATAGR
-673 LVVDGDGVKGQHAS
+673 LVVAGAGVEGQHHTS
-687 ARDAD
+687 TDVD

-726 LRTSAIAPVGD
+726 LRSSAIAPVEG
-737 TPYYQHPNRVNS
+737 PPNWYQHPNRVNS
-749 LPFRTDQADTYYVS
+749 LPFRTDQAGAYYVS

-770 HAPDRVYT
+770 EAPDRVYT
-778 LSAQSDDHPADTT
+778 LSARSDDHPADTS
-791 TTAVAELGELTRVYL
+791 TTAVAELGEPTRVHL

-815 TATSD
+815 TATND

-857 TAIPMTSSSKA
+857 TAIPMTSSSGA

-889 KGSQFVDQDDVDDDG
+889 KGSQFVDKDDVDDDG

-916 IGADAVLVVS
+916 TGADAVLVVS
-926 LVVNYCTGES
+926 LVPNYCAGES
-936 LDTLGDALT
+936 FDTLRDALT
-945 PLSEPAGGDL
+945 PLSEPSGGDL
-955 PAGTSAAGRAPIGSS
+955 PAGTSASGQAPIGSS

-978 TDRDWFRVRFNGRI
+978 TDRDWFRVRFNGRK

-1011 PDPLIVGI
+1011 LDPLIVGI
-1019 YDRQGNYIPFSHI
+1019 YDRQGNYIPFSH
-1032 VGQSKTRD
+1032 VAGQFKTYD

-1053 TAPCAGDY
+1053 TERCAGDY
-1061 FVAVAGFEGS
+1061 FVAVAGYEGS
-1071 TGAYTLSVTD
+1071 TGSYTLSVTD
-1081 ITDTSTSIPIESVG
+1081 ITDTSTSIPA
-1095 ETWFVEWGLD
+1095 D
-1105 TAEEGNDVDYL
+1105 DYEGKGFANWQGFDGPFDGTSNGDELV
-1116 IGNLAPGLPA
+1116 GNLAPGLPA
-1126 TVPAHDPR
+1126 TAPVYETDY
-1134 NSEPTELYDT
+1134 E
-1144 NQRGNAGASALF
+1144 LF
-1156 RLGVVPDR
+1156 RLGVLPGR
-1164 DYRLEIRVPETTDG
+1164 NYRVEVRLPETTG
-1178 RPANVG
+1178 GEPANVDVRLLLG
-1184 FIVFRG
+1184 LRPYSDIGRADPEDIVVRHVTDEQDI
-1190 YLPYF
+1190 P
-1195 DLGDVDEGQRSFLF
+1195 GDPSL
-1209 NFWLVNDQ
+1209 
-1217 RNGDVSIEFK
+1217 EFTGT
-1227 APRFYEARG
+1227 RTWYYSARG
-1236 RTLPSRLLVGFELG
+1236 FVETVVPSRWLASVDILSG
-1250 EYHFEPGDVYTFVLT
+1250 EYFEPGDVYTIVLT
-1265 DITDSEDDYLGAE
+1265 DITDSGDDYQGAE
-1278 ETTGTVAVGGS
+1278 ETTGAVAVGGS

-1295 VDNDVDWFKVRL
+1295 VDNDVDPFRVRL
-1307 EEGKSYRV
+1307 EADKSYRI
-1315 RMRGAESGGGTLAD
+1315 RMRGSESGGGTLAD
-1329 PFLSIGHGGSFQLTD
+1329 PYVSIVATSPLTQTEF
-1344 YGFGRPVLRND
+1344 GFGFPITYNND
-1355 DKSESEKDSELVL
+1355 RSETEKDSELV
-1368 SVTRTHDTWI
+1368 VTVYSSKDYLI
-1378 SAATSGTGTGTYTI
+1378 LAASPGTGTGTYTI
-1392 EVEEVTPS
+1392 EVEEVTTS

-1460 NYTVTGAD
+1460 TYTVTGDD

-1489 TSYAK
+1489 TSYAMAVAAA
-1494 LSAPP
+1494 LRLRSATLDGATLTLTYNDTLDSFVTLPQTAFTVSVNGGSRSVNAVSVAGASVTLTLASAAQAGDAVTVDYAKP
-1499 LIIPDSETPPESTET
+1499 NGPDFIRDTQGRVASSFSGRAVSNDTPAT
-1514 REAREAQGAQEAAE
+1514 A
-1528 SPLTAAIHDA
+1528 LTAAIHDA
-1538 PESHDGQEDF
+1538 PGSHDGQEDF
-1548 TFELRFSENLEGF
+1548 TFELRFSEEPKEGF
-1561 SYKTMRDNAFTV
+1561 SDVTLRDHAFTVTRGTVVGARRLDSDSATPNIRWEISVSPDSNADVTVELPATEDCEAQGAICTEDDTMLSSPLEFTVKGPPLTASVESAPPSHNGSGEFRFRIAFSEEPKTGFSYTTMRDHAFTV
-1573 TGGNVEGAR
+1573 TGGSVKGAR
-1582 RLDPPSNTKWQIK
+1582 RLDPPSNVGWEVVVK
-1595 IRPTSNGD
+1595 PDSNGD
-1603 VTIVLP
+1603 VTVVLP
-1609 ITEDCTADGAVCTG
+1609 VTTDCAAQGAICTG
-1623 DRKLSNRLEIIVSGP
+1623 DGRPLSNRLEITVSGP
-1638 TSQQTSQQR
+1638 
-1647 QESTAATGSPT
+1647 
-1658 ISGTVQ
+1658 SG
-1664 VGQTLAASTT
+1664 
-1674 GIADTD
+1674 
-1680 GLTNAAYS
+1680 
-1688 YQWIANDGSSDSD
+1688 
-1701 IADATAS
+1701 
-1708 AYTLVARDAGKT
+1708 
-1720 IKVKVSFTDDGGNE
+1720 
-1734 ETLTSAVTA
+1734 
-1743 AVAATVPDAPGS
+1743 
-1755 LSVSVND
+1755 
-1762 TGRLDVSWGAPE
+1762 
-1774 SNGGS
+1774 
-1779 SVTGYRVQWKEA
+1779 
-1791 PDSWDTPADVS
+1791 
-1802 ETTVTGTGHT
+1802 
-1812 VTGLTD
+1812 
-1818 GVEYTFRV
+1818 
-1826 FAVNTVGD
+1826 
-1834 SSATDDE
+1834 
-1841 SGTSRETTAPTLSS
+1841 
-1855 ATVDGATLTL
+1855 
-1865 TFSEG
+1865 
-1870 LTETPLPAVATFTV
+1870 
-1884 NVEGNQRGVN
+1884 
-1894 TVAISGSTVTLT
+1894 
-1906 LASAVTSTDDV
+1906 
-1917 SVGYTVPSDAA
+1917 
-1928 AARLKDLSDNPAE
+1928 
-1941 SFTGQTVTNNT
+1941 
-1952 AAAPPPLTA
+1952 
-1961 SIHDEPSSHDGQKE
+1961 
-1975 FTFELRFSENLEGFS
+1975 
-1990 YKTMRD
+1990 
-1996 NAFTVT
+1996 
-2002 GGNVEGAR
+2002 
-2010 RLDPPSNT
+2010 
-2018 KWQIKIR
+2018 
-2025 PTSNGDVTIVL
+2025 
-2036 PITEDCT
+2036 
-2043 ADGAVCTGD
+2043 
-2052 RKLSNRLE
+2052 
-2060 IIVSGPNG
+2060 

>member
-1 MTKLLPLLAIMA
+1 MNRLLPLLAIMV
-13 LLLAL
+13 LLVGL
-18 VSLAS
+18 VSLAQ
-23 AQEATTDTSSD
+23 AQEGGADTSS
-34 PDLTADP
+34 DP

-46 QNGLVK
+46 QNSPVK
-52 LADNTDEVDDEA
+52 LADNTDEVDDED

-70 FVAGDPGATPPSAAS
+70 FVAGDPDATPSSAAS
-85 YRSYAVSL
+85 YRSYAVSF

-136 YVTHFRGASEEDPDL
+136 YVTHFRGASKEDPDL

-159 PLYPNQTYWA
+159 PLNPNQTYWA

-181 ISTAPNGDENPDS
+181 ISTAPNGDEGPDS

-202 QRNFFSLTG
+202 QREFFSLAG

-239 HGLRDTADDGP
+239 HGLRDTAADGP
-250 LLRFGTE
+250 FLRFGAE
-257 RITKVWLKLPMGQ
+257 RVTKVWLKLPKGR
-270 TFDFCEPAFVAGS
+270 TYDGGATNPNIRIDCEPQFVEGP
-283 GTERSWRLCD
+283 GTETSWRLC
-293 LHRDSHY
+293 STNKHY

-311 TGPNPTGYTI
+311 TGPHPTGYTI
-321 SGLGVDIDAQS
+321 SGLGVDIDVES
-332 GTLDPVANIYAAEA
+332 GTLDPVANLYAADA
-346 FSSRKGAR
+346 FRTREGAR

-375 FAPRTAVSE
+375 FTPRTGSE
-384 KLHVE
+384 RFQAE

-399 NAAAGYYQTPNA
+399 NAANGYYDTPNA
-411 RAGQDAGAE
+411 SRGEDPGAE
-420 DGWTLG
+420 AGWTLG
-426 YPYGSKFIHPLGFA
+426 GPYGSRFVHPVGFG
-440 GDSWNFRPGDSKRI
+440 GDDWNHDNEFKWI
-454 PLNIHGWPNPLP
+454 PLNVYGWPNPLP
-466 AAPNPAPPP
+466 PAPNPAPPP

-480 VSTLGQPSNPTSQ
+480 VSALGQPSTSTGQ
-493 LVGKRINLEIGYA
+493 LVGKRINLEIAYA

-517 ALHGVQIEVTV
+517 TLHGVQIEVTV

-541 IYSDGG
+541 IYSDDGG
-547 GEPGVA
+547 KPGVA
-553 LYELG
+553 LHELG

-605 GTGQDACAIR
+605 STGQDACAIR

-639 LKMAILGEPASS
+639 LKMAILGERASS
-651 ASAELGEPA
+651 PSAKLGEPT
-660 CDDLPGDTTTTGR
+660 CGDLPGDTTTTGR
-673 LVVDGDGVKGQHAS
+673 LVVDGAGVKGQHAS

-749 LPFRTDQADTYYVS
+749 LPFRTDQAGAYYVS

-778 LSAQSDDHPADTT
+778 LSAQSDDYSADTS

-815 TATSD
+815 TATND

-868 CSASLYFTPTTKA
+868 CSASMYFTPTTKG

-889 KGSQFVDQDDVDDDG
+889 KGSQFVDKEDVDADG

-936 LDTLGDALT
+936 LDTLRDALT
-945 PLSEPAGGDL
+945 PLSEPSGGDL
-955 PAGTSAAGRAPIGSS
+955 PAGTSASSRAPIGSS

-1011 PDPLIVGI
+1011 EDPLIVGI
-1019 YDRQGNYIPFSHI
+1019 YDRQGTFIPYSR
-1032 VGQSKTRD
+1032 VLGQSKTRD

-1095 ETWFVEWGLD
+1095 ETWFVEWGVD

-1190 YLPYF
+1190 YLPYY
-1195 DLGDVDEGQRSFLF
+1195 DLGDVDEGQRSFVF
-1209 NFWLVNDQ
+1209 NFWLVDDQ
-1217 RNGDVSIEFK
+1217 RNGDISMEFK
-1227 APRFYEARG
+1227 APRFYEVRG
-1236 RTLPSRLLVGFELG
+1236 RNIPSRLLVGFELG
-1250 EYHFEPGDVYTFVLT
+1250 EYHFDPGDVYTFVLT

-1315 RMRGAESGGGTLAD
+1315 SMRGTESGGGTLAD
-1329 PFLSIGHGGSFQLTD
+1329 PFLSIGVGASFTLAD
-1344 YGFGRPVLRND
+1344 YGLGAVFRND
-1355 DKSESEKDSELVL
+1355 DKSGSEKDSELVL

-1378 SAATSGTGTGTYTI
+1378 SAATPSTGTGTYTI
-1392 EVEEVTPS
+1392 EVEEVTSS

-1426 ATTDGIEDEDGLTGT
+1426 ATTDGIEDEDGLTGS
-1441 VFAYQWVR
+1441 VFSYQWVR
-1449 SDTDIEGAASS
+1449 SGADIEGAASS
-1460 NYTVTGAD
+1460 TYTVTGDD

-1499 LIIPDSETPPESTET
+1499 LIIPDEETPPKSTAT
-1514 REAREAQGAQEAAE
+1514 REAREAQGAQESAE
-1528 SPLTAAIHDA
+1528 TPLTAAIHDA

-1548 TFELRFSENLEGF
+1548 IFELRFSEDPKEDF
-1561 SYKTMRDNAFTV
+1561 SYKTLRDHAFTV
-1573 TGGNVEGAR
+1573 TGGTVAGAR
-1582 RLDPPSNTKWQIK
+1582 RLDGDSDTRNIKWEISVTPDSNADVTVELPATTDCDAQGAVCTDDGTMLSSPLKFTVKGPPPLTASFESVPTSHNGSGEFRFRIAFSEEFSLSYKTLRDDHVFTVEGGKVTGARRLVKGSNIGWEIVVE
-1595 IRPTSNGD
+1595 PDSNGD
-1603 VTIVLP
+1603 VTITLP
-1609 ITEDCTADGAVCTG
+1609 VTEDCDAQGAICADD
-1623 DRKLSNRLEIIVSGP
+1623 DRMLSNRLELTVSGP
-1638 TSQQTSQQR
+1638 
-1647 QESTAATGSPT
+1647 
-1658 ISGTVQ
+1658 
-1664 VGQTLAASTT
+1664 GQ
-1674 GIADTD
+1674 
-1680 GLTNAAYS
+1680 
-1688 YQWIANDGSSDSD
+1688 
-1701 IADATAS
+1701 
-1708 AYTLVARDAGKT
+1708 
-1720 IKVKVSFTDDGGNE
+1720 
-1734 ETLTSAVTA
+1734 
-1743 AVAATVPDAPGS
+1743 
-1755 LSVSVND
+1755 
-1762 TGRLDVSWGAPE
+1762 
-1774 SNGGS
+1774 
-1779 SVTGYRVQWKEA
+1779 
-1791 PDSWDTPADVS
+1791 
-1802 ETTVTGTGHT
+1802 
-1812 VTGLTD
+1812 
-1818 GVEYTFRV
+1818 
-1826 FAVNTVGD
+1826 
-1834 SSATDDE
+1834 
-1841 SGTSRETTAPTLSS
+1841 
-1855 ATVDGATLTL
+1855 
-1865 TFSEG
+1865 
-1870 LTETPLPAVATFTV
+1870 
-1884 NVEGNQRGVN
+1884 
-1894 TVAISGSTVTLT
+1894 
-1906 LASAVTSTDDV
+1906 
-1917 SVGYTVPSDAA
+1917 
-1928 AARLKDLSDNPAE
+1928 
-1941 SFTGQTVTNNT
+1941 
-1952 AAAPPPLTA
+1952 
-1961 SIHDEPSSHDGQKE
+1961 
-1975 FTFELRFSENLEGFS
+1975 
-1990 YKTMRD
+1990 
-1996 NAFTVT
+1996 
-2002 GGNVEGAR
+2002 
-2010 RLDPPSNT
+2010 
-2018 KWQIKIR
+2018 
-2025 PTSNGDVTIVL
+2025 
-2036 PITEDCT
+2036 
-2043 ADGAVCTGD
+2043 
-2052 RKLSNRLE
+2052 
-2060 IIVSGPNG
+2060 

>member
-1 MTKLLPLLAIMA
+1 MTRLLPLLAIMA

-46 QNGLVK
+46 QNSPVK
-52 LADNTDEVDDEA
+52 LADNTDEVDDED
-64 DGLVVG
+64 DGLVAG

-85 YRSYAVSL
+85 YRSYAVSF

-104 VEVLIATK
+104 VEVIIATK

-181 ISTAPNGDENPDS
+181 ISTAPNGDEDPDS

-219 NPIAMVVDGYP
+219 NPIAILVDGYP

-239 HGLRDTADDGP
+239 HGLRDTASDGP
-250 LLRFGTE
+250 FLRFGTE
-257 RITKVWLKLPMGQ
+257 RVTKVWLNLPKGR
-270 TFDFCEPAFVAGS
+270 TYDGGATNPSIRLDCEPRFVEGPD
-283 GTERSWRLCD
+283 TETSWRLCD
-293 LHRDSHY
+293 LHPDSHY

-332 GTLDPVANIYAAEA
+332 GTLDPVADIYAAEA

-375 FAPRTAVSE
+375 FAPRTPVSE

-411 RAGQDAGAE
+411 SRGEDPGAE
-420 DGWTLG
+420 AGWTLG
-426 YPYGSKFIHPLGFA
+426 HPYGSRFVRPLGFG
-440 GDSWNFRPGDSKRI
+440 GDSWNFRPGDSRRI
-454 PLNIHGWPNPLP
+454 PLNVYGWPNPLP

-517 ALHGVQIEVTV
+517 TLHGVQIEVTV
-528 IPPLQVLGAIRAS
+528 IPSLQVLGAIRAS

-547 GEPGVA
+547 GEPGVV

-605 GTGQDACAIR
+605 SRGQDACAIR
-615 DWSIGDVAYFRE
+615 NWSIGDVAYFRE

-639 LKMAILGEPASS
+639 LKMAVLGERVSS
-651 ASAELGEPA
+651 PSVEVGEPT
-660 CDDLPGDTTTTGR
+660 CGDLPGDTATAGR
-673 LVVDGDGVKGQHAS
+673 LVVDGAGVEGQHAS

-692 WYAVSLDAGV
+692 WYAVELDAGV

-726 LRTSAIAPVGD
+726 LRTSAIAPAGG
-737 TPYYQHPNRVNS
+737 PPNWYQHPNRVNS
-749 LPFRTDQADTYYVS
+749 LPFRTNQAGAYYVS

-778 LSAQSDDHPADTT
+778 LSARSDDHPADTS
-791 TTAVAELGELTRVYL
+791 TTAVAELGEPTRVYL

-815 TATSD
+815 TATDD
-820 VDWVRASLLANVRY
+820 VDWVRVSLLANVPY

-868 CSASLYFTPTTKA
+868 CSASMYFTPPTKG

-889 KGSQFVDQDDVDDDG
+889 KGSQFVDKEDLDDDG

-916 IGADAVLVVS
+916 TGADAILVVS
-926 LVVNYCTGES
+926 VVRNYCAGES
-936 LDTLGDALT
+936 ADTLRDALT
-945 PLSEPAGGDL
+945 PLSEPSGGDL
-955 PAGTSAAGRAPIGSS
+955 PAGTSASGRAPIGSS

-978 TDRDWFRVRFNGRI
+978 TDRDWFRVRFDGRM

-1019 YDRQGNYIPFSHI
+1019 YDRQGNYIPYSRI
-1032 VGQSKTRD
+1032 VGQSLTWN
-1040 NDSGY
+1040 NDSGP

-1053 TAPCAGDY
+1053 TEPCAGDY

-1081 ITDTSTSIPIESVG
+1081 ITDTSTSIPGQSRTG
-1095 ETWFVEWGLD
+1095 HYFAEWGD
-1105 TAEEGNDVDYL
+1105 DRVAFSGEVDFL

-1126 TVPAHDPR
+1126 TVPAHDPTI
-1134 NSEPTELYDT
+1134 SEPTELHDT
-1144 NQRGNAGASALF
+1144 NQRGNAGASDLF

-1164 DYRLEIRVPETTDG
+1164 DYRLELRVPETTDG
-1178 RPANVG
+1178 RPADVS

-1190 YLPYF
+1190 YVPYF
-1195 DLGDVDEGQRSFLF
+1195 DLGDEKEVPGAMLY
-1209 NFWLVNDQ
+1209 NFWLVDDQ

-1227 APRFYEARG
+1227 APRFYEVEG
-1236 RTLPSRLLVGFELG
+1236 RNIPARLLVGFELG

-1289 VTGNLE
+1289 ATGNLE
-1295 VDNDVDWFKVRL
+1295 VDNDVDWFRVRL
-1307 EEGKSYRV
+1307 EEGKSYRAS
-1315 RMRGAESGGGTLAD
+1315 MRGAESGGGTLAD
-1329 PFLSIGHGGSFQLTD
+1329 PFLAIGTLKVIIDGY
-1344 YGFGRPVLRND
+1344 YGFDLSALRND
-1355 DKSESEKDSELVL
+1355 DKSTTEKDSELVVEV
-1368 SVTRTHDTWI
+1368 STTHDAYI
-1378 SAATSGTGTGTYTI
+1378 HAATSGGTGTGTYTI
-1392 EVEEVTPS
+1392 EVEEVTTS

-1426 ATTDGIEDEDGLTGT
+1426 ATTDGIEDEDGLTGA

-1460 NYTVTGAD
+1460 TYTVTGAD
-1468 EGKPIQ
+1468 EGKPMQ

-1499 LIIPDSETPPESTET
+1499 LIIPDEEPPQESAET
-1514 REAREAQGAQEAAE
+1514 
-1528 SPLTAAIHDA
+1528 PLTAAIHDA

-1548 TFELRFSENLEGF
+1548 TFELRFSEEPKEGF
-1561 SYKTMRDNAFTV
+1561 SDVTLRDHAFTVTRGEVVGARRLDGDSATPNTRWEISVSPDSNANVTVELPATEDCEAQGAICTDDGRALSSPLEFTVKGPPLTASFESVPTSHTGSGEFRFRIAFSEAPKSGFSYTTMRDHAFTV
-1573 TGGNVEGAR
+1573 TGGSVTGAR
-1582 RLDPPSNTKWQIK
+1582 RLVSGKNLRWEIVVSPD
-1595 IRPTSNGD
+1595 SNGD
-1603 VTIVLP
+1603 VTITLP
-1609 ITEDCTADGAVCTG
+1609 ATTDCDAQGAICADG
-1623 DRKLSNRLEIIVSGP
+1623 DKKLSSRLERTVSGP
-1638 TSQQTSQQR
+1638 
-1647 QESTAATGSPT
+1647 G
-1658 ISGTVQ
+1658 
-1664 VGQTLAASTT
+1664 
-1674 GIADTD
+1674 
-1680 GLTNAAYS
+1680 
-1688 YQWIANDGSSDSD
+1688 
-1701 IADATAS
+1701 
-1708 AYTLVARDAGKT
+1708 
-1720 IKVKVSFTDDGGNE
+1720 
-1734 ETLTSAVTA
+1734 
-1743 AVAATVPDAPGS
+1743 
-1755 LSVSVND
+1755 
-1762 TGRLDVSWGAPE
+1762 
-1774 SNGGS
+1774 
-1779 SVTGYRVQWKEA
+1779 
-1791 PDSWDTPADVS
+1791 
-1802 ETTVTGTGHT
+1802 
-1812 VTGLTD
+1812 
-1818 GVEYTFRV
+1818 
-1826 FAVNTVGD
+1826 
-1834 SSATDDE
+1834 
-1841 SGTSRETTAPTLSS
+1841 
-1855 ATVDGATLTL
+1855 
-1865 TFSEG
+1865 
-1870 LTETPLPAVATFTV
+1870 
-1884 NVEGNQRGVN
+1884 
-1894 TVAISGSTVTLT
+1894 
-1906 LASAVTSTDDV
+1906 
-1917 SVGYTVPSDAA
+1917 
-1928 AARLKDLSDNPAE
+1928 
-1941 SFTGQTVTNNT
+1941 
-1952 AAAPPPLTA
+1952 
-1961 SIHDEPSSHDGQKE
+1961 
-1975 FTFELRFSENLEGFS
+1975 
-1990 YKTMRD
+1990 
-1996 NAFTVT
+1996 
-2002 GGNVEGAR
+2002 
-2010 RLDPPSNT
+2010 
-2018 KWQIKIR
+2018 
-2025 PTSNGDVTIVL
+2025 
-2036 PITEDCT
+2036 
-2043 ADGAVCTGD
+2043 
-2052 RKLSNRLE
+2052 
-2060 IIVSGPNG
+2060 

>member
-1 MTKLLPLLAIMA
+1 MTKLLPLLAIMV
-13 LLLAL
+13 LLLGL
-18 VSLAS
+18 VSLAH

-34 PDLTADP
+34 PDQTDDP

-46 QNGLVK
+46 QNSPVK
-52 LADNTDEVDDEA
+52 LADNTAEVDDED
-64 DGLVVG
+64 DGLVAG

-85 YRSYAVSL
+85 YRSYAVSF

-136 YVTHFRGASEEDPDL
+136 YVTHFRGASEEEPDL
-151 YLEFPDNT
+151 YLKFPDNT
-159 PLYPNQTYWA
+159 PLYSNQTYWA

-181 ISTAPNGDENPDS
+181 ISTAPNGDEDPDS

-219 NPIAMVVDGYP
+219 NPIAIVVDGYP

-239 HGLRDTADDGP
+239 HGLRDTAADGP
-250 LLRFGTE
+250 FLRFGTE
-257 RITKVWLKLPMGQ
+257 RVTKVWLKLPMGQ

-293 LHRDSHY
+293 LHRDSHH

-332 GTLDPVANIYAAEA
+332 GTLDPVADIYAAGA

-375 FAPRTAVSE
+375 FAPRTADSE

-411 RAGQDAGAE
+411 SRGEDPGAE
-420 DGWTLG
+420 AGWALG

-454 PLNIHGWPNPLP
+454 PLNVYGWPNPLP

-517 ALHGVQIEVTV
+517 TLRGVQIEVTV

-541 IYSDGG
+541 IYSDVG

-553 LYELG
+553 VHELG

-615 DWSIGDVAYFRE
+615 NWSIGDVAYFRE

-639 LKMAILGEPASS
+639 LKMAILGERVSS
-651 ASAELGEPA
+651 PSAEVGEPT
-660 CDDLPGDTTTTGR
+660 CGDLPGDTATAGR
-673 LVVDGDGVKGQHAS
+673 LVVAGAGVEGQHHTS
-687 ARDAD
+687 TDVD

-707 VVDAP
+707 ADP
-712 PVYLLKIHDDQGTE
+712 TDPTDPQLRLYLLKIHDDQGTE
-726 LRTSAIAPVGD
+726 LRSSAIAPVEG
-737 TPYYQHPNRVNS
+737 PQNYYQHPNRVNS
-749 LPFRTDQADTYYVS
+749 LPFRTDQAGAYYVS

-778 LSAQSDDHPADTT
+778 LTARSDDHPADTS
-791 TTAVAELGELTRVYL
+791 TTAVAELGELTRVHL

-815 TATSD
+815 TATND

-868 CSASLYFTPTTKA
+868 CSTSMYFTPTTKG

-889 KGSQFVDQDDVDDDG
+889 KGSQFVDKDDVDDDG

-936 LDTLGDALT
+936 LDTLSYALT
-945 PLSEPAGGDL
+945 PLSEPSGGDL
-955 PAGTSAAGRAPIGSS
+955 PAGTSTSGRAPIGSS

-1019 YDRQGNYIPFSHI
+1019 YDRQGNYIPFSH
-1032 VGQSKTRD
+1032 VAGQFKTYD

-1061 FVAVAGFEGS
+1061 FVAVAGYEGP
-1071 TGAYTLSVTD
+1071 TGSYTLSVTD
-1081 ITDTSTSIPIESVG
+1081 ITDTSTSIPA
-1095 ETWFVEWGLD
+1095 D
-1105 TAEEGNDVDYL
+1105 DYEGKGFANWQGFDGPFDGTSNGDELV
-1116 IGNLAPGLPA
+1116 GNLAPGLPA
-1126 TVPAHDPR
+1126 TAPVYETDY
-1134 NSEPTELYDT
+1134 E
-1144 NQRGNAGASALF
+1144 LF
-1156 RLGVVPDR
+1156 RLSVLPGR
-1164 DYRLEIRVPETTDG
+1164 NYRVEVRLPETTGGEPADVNVRLLLGLRPYSDIG
-1178 RPANVG
+1178 RADPED
-1184 FIVFRG
+1184 IVVRHVTDEQDI
-1190 YLPYF
+1190 P
-1195 DLGDVDEGQRSFLF
+1195 GDPSL
-1209 NFWLVNDQ
+1209 
-1217 RNGDVSIEFK
+1217 EFTGT
-1227 APRFYEARG
+1227 RTWYYSARG
-1236 RTLPSRLLVGFELG
+1236 LVETVVPSRWLASVDILSG
-1250 EYHFEPGDVYTFVLT
+1250 EHFEPGDVYTIVLT
-1265 DITDSEDDYLGAE
+1265 DITDSGDDYQGAE
-1278 ETTGTVAVGGS
+1278 ETTGAVAVGGS

-1295 VDNDVDWFKVRL
+1295 VDNDVDPFRVRL
-1307 EEGKSYRV
+1307 EADKSYRI
-1315 RMRGAESGGGTLAD
+1315 RMRGSESGGGTLAD
-1329 PFLSIGHGGSFQLTD
+1329 PYVSIVATSPLTQTEFGIGGFPIT
-1344 YGFGRPVLRND
+1344 YNND
-1355 DKSESEKDSELVL
+1355 RSETEKDSELV
-1368 SVTRTHDTWI
+1368 VTVYSSKDYLI
-1378 SAATSGTGTGTYTI
+1378 LAASPGTGTGTYTI
-1392 EVEEVTPS
+1392 EVEEATTS

-1460 NYTVTGAD
+1460 NYTVTGDD

-1499 LIIPDSETPPESTET
+1499 LIIPDEEPPPESTET

-1528 SPLTAAIHDA
+1528 SPLTAAIHA
-1538 PESHDGQEDF
+1538 SPESHDGQEDF
-1548 TFELRFSENLEGF
+1548 TFELRFSEEPKEGF
-1561 SYKTMRDNAFTV
+1561 SDVTLRDHAFTV
-1573 TGGNVEGAR
+1573 TGGEVAGARQMDGDSDTPNTRWEITVTPDSNADVTVELPATEDCEAQGAICTEDDTMLSSPLKFTVKGPPLTASTVSVPTSHTGSGEFRFRIAFSEEFSLSYKTLRDDHVFTVEGGKVTGAR
-1582 RLDPPSNTKWQIK
+1582 RLVKGSNIGWEIVVK
-1595 IRPTSNGD
+1595 PDSNGD

-1609 ITEDCTADGAVCTG
+1609 ATTDCNAQGAICADG
-1623 DRKLSNRLEIIVSGP
+1623 DKKLSSRLERTVSGP
-1638 TSQQTSQQR
+1638 
-1647 QESTAATGSPT
+1647 G
-1658 ISGTVQ
+1658 
-1664 VGQTLAASTT
+1664 
-1674 GIADTD
+1674 
-1680 GLTNAAYS
+1680 
-1688 YQWIANDGSSDSD
+1688 
-1701 IADATAS
+1701 
-1708 AYTLVARDAGKT
+1708 
-1720 IKVKVSFTDDGGNE
+1720 
-1734 ETLTSAVTA
+1734 
-1743 AVAATVPDAPGS
+1743 
-1755 LSVSVND
+1755 
-1762 TGRLDVSWGAPE
+1762 
-1774 SNGGS
+1774 
-1779 SVTGYRVQWKEA
+1779 
-1791 PDSWDTPADVS
+1791 
-1802 ETTVTGTGHT
+1802 
-1812 VTGLTD
+1812 
-1818 GVEYTFRV
+1818 
-1826 FAVNTVGD
+1826 
-1834 SSATDDE
+1834 
-1841 SGTSRETTAPTLSS
+1841 
-1855 ATVDGATLTL
+1855 
-1865 TFSEG
+1865 
-1870 LTETPLPAVATFTV
+1870 
-1884 NVEGNQRGVN
+1884 
-1894 TVAISGSTVTLT
+1894 
-1906 LASAVTSTDDV
+1906 
-1917 SVGYTVPSDAA
+1917 
-1928 AARLKDLSDNPAE
+1928 
-1941 SFTGQTVTNNT
+1941 
-1952 AAAPPPLTA
+1952 
-1961 SIHDEPSSHDGQKE
+1961 
-1975 FTFELRFSENLEGFS
+1975 
-1990 YKTMRD
+1990 
-1996 NAFTVT
+1996 
-2002 GGNVEGAR
+2002 
-2010 RLDPPSNT
+2010 
-2018 KWQIKIR
+2018 
-2025 PTSNGDVTIVL
+2025 
-2036 PITEDCT
+2036 
-2043 ADGAVCTGD
+2043 
-2052 RKLSNRLE
+2052 
-2060 IIVSGPNG
+2060 